1 VNGDQKCFSFATETF
16 TGDVGFAVVETT
28 DDAVII
34 DRLDELLPEIVAC
47 KKEKNLSVLFLAVV
61 NIVELKGTLLLC
73 GPSELSMAKAAF
85 PDCKVND
92 AHTMMDLGS
101 RVSRKKDYIP
111 EITKAVKAGWK
122 RPVKRGVSVVD
133 MEALGKLEVD
143 PTDYQR
149 ITRRGSALAV
159 KVGEHFTVDDDS
171 IVDEENCI

>member
-1 VNGDQKCFSFATETF
+1 MGHQA
-16 TGDVGFAVVETT
+16 
-28 DDAVII
+28 
-34 DRLDELLPEIVAC
+34 
-47 KKEKNLSVLFLAVV
+47 LFP
-61 NIVELKGTLLLC
+61 NY
-73 GPSELSMAKAAF
+73 
-85 PDCKVND
+85 KVND

-171 IVDEENCI
+171 IVDEENCISDINCYIEIKNDLL